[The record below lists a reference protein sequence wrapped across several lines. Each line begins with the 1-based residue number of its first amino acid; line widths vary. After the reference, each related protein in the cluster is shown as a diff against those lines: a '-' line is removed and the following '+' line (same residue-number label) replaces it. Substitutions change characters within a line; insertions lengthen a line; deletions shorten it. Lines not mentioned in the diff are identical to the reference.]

1 MGVHYCGFLNELT
14 QHSRCDTTKDK
25 RVVNHD
31 DLERIAQE
39 IMDIFEIFAP
49 PVPIELM
56 LQHPRN
62 GMWEQVD
69 PTQLSGSFLSIKD
82 RYSPRMSLTR
92 LLVRHVASSD
102 WGKERGLFALLKD
115 QDQLAAFARMII
127 MPRDMVQGLTANQRN
142 PETMSTYFEVPR
154 EDVEIRLDE
163 VF

>member
-1 MGVHYCGFLNELT
+1 MQQNRCGKP
-14 QHSRCDTTKDK
+14 KDK
-25 RVVNHD
+25 CVTNHD
-31 DLERIAQE
+31 ELERIAQE

-56 LQHPRN
+56 LQHPRH

-102 WGKERGLFALLKD
+102 WGKERGLFDLLKD
-115 QDQLAAFARMII
+115 QDKLAAFARMII
-127 MPRDMVQGLTANQRN
+127 MPRDMVQGLTSNQRN
-142 PETMSTYFEVPR
+142 PETMSTYFETPR